1 MSSACVLHRYR
12 APPRPCPGVRPAAAC
27 AVRTA
32 PQRKAPYDPPP
43 RTDSKLTARLFAT
56 PVQLTPPARDRPK
69 IRDSLKFEKWSAFGA
84 EGVGRGNGV
93 FSDWYYRSSCV
104 F

>member
-56 PVQLTPPARDRPK
+56 PVQLTPPAGARSPKNPRFAK
-69 IRDSLKFEKWSAFGA
+69 IREMECF
-84 EGVGRGNGV
+84 
-93 FSDWYYRSSCV
+93 RS
-104 F
+104 